1 MHFRRTTLIAAL
13 AASLA
18 LPAAVHAQA
27 ANDKSVTAGEFL
39 DDTIISNS
47 IRARVI
53 GDKDLTIRDI
63 GVETHKG
70 VVQLSGFVD
79 NDLAK
84 IKAENIA
91 RDVKGVKE
99 VHNNLI
105 VK

>member
-1 MHFRRTTLIAAL
+1 MKLRRVFLTAAF
-13 AASLA
+13 AASIA
-18 LPAAVHAQA
+18 LPGLAHAQA
-27 ANDKSVTAGEFL
+27 ADDKSVTAGEFL

-84 IKAENIA
+84 VKAERHA
-91 RDVKGVKE
+91 RDVKGVKD
-99 VHNNLI
+99 VRNNLI